1 MTHFLALVVSTHNA
15 HLIKVL
21 DKTFNRFEVPD
32 TSDTG
37 RWTNRVVNNLIYYQT
52 NYFVSALIV
61 FSLIRLLQ
69 IPFESDSITL

>member
-1 MTHFLALVVSTHNA
+1 M
-15 HLIKVL
+15 
-21 DKTFNRFEVPD
+21 PD

-61 FSLIRLLQ
+61 FSLIRLVQ
-69 IPFESDSITL
+69 IPCLM

>member
-1 MTHFLALVVSTHNA
+1 MTV
-15 HLIKVL
+15 I
-21 DKTFNRFEVPD
+21 DQDCDRFEVPD

>member
-1 MTHFLALVVSTHNA
+1 MTNLLALVDSNNNMP
-15 HLIKVL
+15 LIQVL
-21 DKTFNRFEVPD
+21 DKDFDRFDVPD

-61 FSLIRLLQ
+61 FSLIRLVD
-69 IPFESDSITL
+69 IPF